1 VNKHLVFIV
10 VIEISEALLLYLS
23 VCVGVSRCHGCS
35 LSTYCL
41 WLREEGEEEV
51 GKREEEEELEE
62 EEGMSGEEW
71 DVLQ

>member
-10 VIEISEALLLYLS
+10 VIEISEALLLCLS
-23 VCVGVSRCHGCS
+23 VCVGVSRCRGCS

-41 WLREEGEEEV
+41 WLREEEV